1 MEYKILLDANF
12 VIDVVKN
19 SIDLK
24 EELQKIVMG
33 GYKLVTISK
42 VVEEVKSLESKGDR
56 HAKTGLKLLESLKV
70 PVIQSSEEHADN
82 IILDMGRKDGSI
94 IVATNDLI
102 LRKRLKEAG
111 VKNIYIRSRK
121 HLVVV

>member
-56 HAKTGLKLLESLKV
+56 HTKTGLKLLESLKV

-111 VKNIYIRSRK
+111 VKNIYIRAKK
-121 HLVVV
+121 HLVIV